1 MKRKLHLAVISLLV
15 CFLVASLASG
25 QPRPAPPKPPASA
38 AAPSAS
44 AAPPPRPSL
53 SESLTG
59 EAKADYDLANLLLQ
73 NNDPEKARL
82 KYESAYQSSKD
93 ARLLWNIAA
102 CEKQL
107 KHYAKTVKLVKRYV
121 AEDTLLSADD
131 KAEADRLLAVIE
143 PLTAK
148 LAIDVKEPDAD
159 VYLDGELVGKSPL
172 AEPLLVDIG
181 TRKVRVSK
189 LDFKDFQKDV
199 PVGGAPLITIEAPL
213 EAIPKTGKLSI
224 TAQTDAAIFVDGKP
238 VGTGSF
244 SGAVTAG
251 SHKIRVTAEDML
263 PHEEQ
268 VEIERGGVRSLQV
281 SLEPEPSGFPYWL
294 VIVGGVVV
302 AGGVTVAVVFAAQ
315 PDDPI
320 PPSGTFGVGHTIVE
334 F

>member
-1 MKRKLHLAVISLLV
+1 VKRKLHLALISFVV
-15 CFLVASLASG
+15 CLLVASLASG
-25 QPRPAPPKPPASA
+25 QPRPAAPT
-38 AAPSAS
+38 AAPSASAS

-82 KYESAYQSSKD
+82 KYESAYAISKD
-93 ARLLWNIAA
+93 PRLLWNIAA

-107 KHYAKTVKLVKRYV
+107 KHYAKTVNLVKRYV
-121 AEDTLLSADD
+121 AEDALISAED
-131 KAEADRLLAVIE
+131 KAEADRLLGVIE

-148 LAIDVKEPDAD
+148 LAIVVKEPEAD
-159 VYLDGELVGKSPL
+159 VYVDGDLVGKSPL

-181 TRKVRVSK
+181 TRKIRVTK
-189 LDFKDFQKDV
+189 IDFKDFEKDV
-199 PVGGAPLITIEAPL
+199 PVGGAALVTVEAPL
-213 EAIPKTGKLSI
+213 EAIPKTGKISI
-224 TAQTDAAIFVDGKP
+224 TAQTDAAIFLDGKA

-244 SGAVTAG
+244 SGPVTAG
-251 SHKIRVTAEDML
+251 SHKVRVTAEDML
-263 PHEEQ
+263 PYEEQ
-268 VEIERGGVRSLQV
+268 VEIERGGIRSLQV

-302 AGGVTVAVVFAAQ
+302 AGGVGIAIGFAAQ
-315 PDDPI
+315 PDDPL